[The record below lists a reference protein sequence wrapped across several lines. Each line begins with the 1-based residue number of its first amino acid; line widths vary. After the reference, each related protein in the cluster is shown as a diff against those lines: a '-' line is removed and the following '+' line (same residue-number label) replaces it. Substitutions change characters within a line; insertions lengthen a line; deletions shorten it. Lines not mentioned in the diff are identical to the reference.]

1 VDGRLAP
8 ITSWSHCFLL
18 KRLSEKRENRNHVN
32 HFARVCFFIVNIFA
46 PFKAQTNFFIYGVT
60 DCRVPKVWMVP
71 LSQERIL
78 LRRHAALKR
87 TRIPQTSFV
96 FVFHLFAFFIC
107 VFFGGVESKLK
118 AMISDAVLLA
128 CGNAAF
134 YVCPLTV

>member
-1 VDGRLAP
+1 
-8 ITSWSHCFLL
+8 L
-18 KRLSEKRENRNHVN
+18 KRLSEKRENRKNVN

-46 PFKAQTNFFIYGVT
+46 PFKAQTNFVCGFT
-60 DCRVPKVWMVP
+60 DRRVPKVWMVP
-71 LSQERIL
+71 LSQERSL

-96 FVFHLFAFFIC
+96 LYFIYLRSLFA
-107 VFFGGVESKLK
+107 FFGGVELKLK